1 MDQDQVVYISGRAL
15 EVTLLVAAPMLGAA
29 LAFGLVIA
37 IFQAVTQI
45 QEMTL
50 TFIPKIVAVFMA
62 AMVFASWILH
72 TLVSFTTDLYQSIPS
87 LVSGG

>member
-1 MDQDQVVYISGRAL
+1 MDSDQVVYISGRAL
-15 EVTLLVAAPMLGAA
+15 EVTLMVAAPMLLAA
-29 LAFGLVIA
+29 LVIGLIIA

-87 LVSGG
+87 MVAGG